1 MKNVC
6 LGLPPPD
13 GTGIAVF
20 LKEKN
25 HSISWGKDSIMNF
38 YHNPLI
44 SLPDREERSRPGYWL
59 LGGIL
64 LLSFLFA
71 GLDSQ
76 RMTDDY
82 QKDPYVTTWLSKEK
96 ARQLMRYHG
105 TNGIMITADKVYIKR
120 DGRWICVY
128 RDPSSLPEKDDRPIS
143 PESAMRVGRDNS

>member
-1 MKNVC
+1 MN
-6 LGLPPPD
+6 L
-13 GTGIAVF
+13 IH
-20 LKEKN
+20 N
-25 HSISWGKDSIMNF
+25 H
-38 YHNPLI
+38 LI

-64 LLSFLFA
+64 MLCFLFA
-71 GLDSQ
+71 GPDSP
-76 RMTDDY
+76 RMTDDYMTDDYMTDDY

-120 DGRWICVY
+120 DERWICVY
-128 RDPSSLPEKDDRPIS
+128 RDPSSLPEKDHRLVS